1 MLGGSN
7 FEIGVRSMQSCFL
20 VSNKETQIAGYLEHR
35 SILKV
40 VEEHRSLSEINTE
53 KLNIVD
59 VDKFVYINY
68 PVVDGDL
75 AFRSDMNNLRTLL
88 SSAFFHITE
97 AIFIFVDSSN
107 PLMEDFVYSAIRD
120 STLTRDKVEIV
131 QHSGSLMLPD
141 VGKYLSGGAI
151 GQTTSSSYRD
161 VYVREA
167 DSEERDRYMNV
178 RSGLDAV
185 LPVLTDMSALYSQRS
200 SVEAISASR
209 IVDEKVT
216 RPQIIKDFSR
226 EKVSHVK
233 TVDSIVV
240 SGDKWADPQLAVQYL
255 SNYCELVGHRVIIV
269 NLSPGVSF
277 MELVQNAELIDILS
291 IKSTVT
297 PESMVGILYGRIDQF
312 GYIVEF
318 LHNIQG
324 VDLYVFYCDG
334 EDVSMV
340 STLSKQL
347 SESARTIYIT
357 HYNERAVRD
366 FLDLG
371 LKCSTVFLNFD
382 KLKEEFKLSAY
393 KEQFTGTTVAVF
405 PTEDVDYTEFYNL
418 VAGGAE
424 DD

>member
-1 MLGGSN
+1 
-7 FEIGVRSMQSCFL
+7 MQSCFL

-40 VEEHRSLSEINTE
+40 TEEHRSLAEVNME

-68 PVVDGDL
+68 PVTDGDL
-75 AFRSDMNNLRTLL
+75 AFRSDMNSLRALL
-88 SSAFFHITE
+88 ASAFFHISE

-120 STLTRDKVEIV
+120 SSLTRDKVEII
-131 QHSGSLMLPD
+131 QHTGSLMLPD

-151 GQTTSSSYRD
+151 GQTTSSSYKD

-167 DSEERDRYMNV
+167 DSEERDRYLNV

-185 LPVLTDMSALYSQRS
+185 LPVLTDMSVLYSQRS
-200 SVEAISASR
+200 SVEAISANR

-240 SGDKWADPQLAVQYL
+240 SGDKWADPQLAVKYIVT
-255 SNYCELVGHRVIIV
+255 YCGVTGRRVLVV
-269 NLSPGVSF
+269 NLSTVVSF
-277 MELVQNAELIDILS
+277 AELLPGAESVDLLS
-291 IKSTVT
+291 IKSTVI
-297 PESMVGILYGRIDQF
+297 PESMVGVLNGRIDQF

-318 LHNIQG
+318 LRNIQG
-324 VDLYVFYCDG
+324 VDLYVFYTDS
-334 EDVSMV
+334 EEVSMV

-347 SESARTIYIT
+347 SESACTIYVT
-357 HYNERAVRD
+357 HHNERAVQD
-366 FLDLG
+366 FLHLG
-371 LKCSTVFLNFD
+371 LKCSAVFLNFD
-382 KLKEEFKLSAY
+382 KLNEEFKLNSY
-393 KEQFTGTTVAVF
+393 KEDFAGTVVAVF
-405 PTEDVDYTEFYNL
+405 PTEDVDYTEFYSL
-418 VAGGAE
+418 AVGGSN
-424 DD
+424 DDE